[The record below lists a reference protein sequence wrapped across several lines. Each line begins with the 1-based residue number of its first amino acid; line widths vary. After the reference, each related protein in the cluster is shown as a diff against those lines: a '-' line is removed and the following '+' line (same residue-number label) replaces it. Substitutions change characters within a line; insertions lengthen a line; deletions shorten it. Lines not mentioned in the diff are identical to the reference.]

1 MDVFGP
7 RREHERFGVAVV
19 SQRGMSVVIP
29 TIPPRL
35 EDLIQCLGSVN
46 AQERRADA
54 VIVSTDLTHAG
65 SAHTRNRGLNQ
76 VETEWTAFVDD
87 DDVLLPG
94 HLRHLEA
101 GAVESGADVIYTG
114 CFVIDQNAQ
123 QIPPREE
130 WGRFGLPFDGDL
142 LRERSWLP
150 VTSMV
155 RTGLAQEVGGFEFL
169 QDPHSGG
176 AYDDWGFYL
185 RMLDA
190 GATFHH
196 VPIRTWLW
204 RHHGYGK
211 PGVPGNT
218 SGSAARW

>member
-1 MDVFGP
+1 M
-7 RREHERFGVAVV
+7 
-19 SQRGMSVVIP
+19 VIP

-35 EDLIQCLGSVN
+35 ADLIQCLGSVN

-65 SAHTRNRGLNQ
+65 SADTRNRGLNQ
-76 VETEWTAFVDD
+76 VETQWTAFVDD

-101 GAVESGADVIYTG
+101 GAAESGADVIYTG

-123 QIPPREE
+123 QLPPREE

-155 RTGLAQEVGGFEFL
+155 RTGLAQEVGGFAFRK
-169 QDPHSGG
+169 DPHSAG

-190 GATFHH
+190 GAIFHH
-196 VPIRTWLW
+196 VPVRTWLW
-204 RHHGYGK
+204 RHTGYGK
-211 PGVPGNT
+211 PGLPGNT
-218 SGSAARW
+218 SGDASRW